1 MKTRVAINGF
11 GRIGRNAFK
20 IAFARDDVE
29 IVAIN
34 DITDTKTLAYL
45 LKHDSNYGT
54 YDKQVS
60 FDDRNIIVDGKSIVV
75 LAERDPAA
83 LPWGDMSVD
92 VVIESTGRFTEIE
105 GAELHIKAGA
115 QRVVISGPSKSEGID
130 TIVLGANE
138 DKLETAS
145 AVISNASCTTNSLGA
160 VMAILDSEFGVEKS
174 LLTTVHSYTASQ
186 ALQDAP
192 SKDLREGRNAAEN
205 IVPTKTGAAIA
216 VTLALP
222 QLKGK
227 FDGLSIRVPTP
238 VVSLSDIT
246 VLLKR
251 SVSVEEINETFKKA
265 AKEPF
270 YQGILDVSEEPLVS
284 SDYIGNSN
292 SGIVD
297 LLLTKVVGGNLA
309 KIMVWYD
316 NEWGYSN
323 RLVEVVADTGRF
335 LHAKDAHDHE

>member
-1 MKTRVAINGF
+1 
-11 GRIGRNAFK
+11 
-20 IAFARDDVE
+20 
-29 IVAIN
+29 
-34 DITDTKTLAYL
+34 
-45 LKHDSNYGT
+45 
-54 YDKQVS
+54 
-60 FDDRNIIVDGKSIVV
+60 
-75 LAERDPAA
+75 
-83 LPWGDMSVD
+83 
-92 VVIESTGRFTEIE
+92 
-105 GAELHIKAGA
+105 
-115 QRVVISGPSKSEGID
+115 
-130 TIVLGANE
+130 
-138 DKLETAS
+138 
-145 AVISNASCTTNSLGA
+145 
-160 VMAILDSEFGVEKS
+160 
-174 LLTTVHSYTASQ
+174 
-186 ALQDAP
+186 
-192 SKDLREGRNAAEN
+192 
-205 IVPTKTGAAIA
+205 
-216 VTLALP
+216 
-222 QLKGK
+222 
-227 FDGLSIRVPTP
+227 
-238 VVSLSDIT
+238 